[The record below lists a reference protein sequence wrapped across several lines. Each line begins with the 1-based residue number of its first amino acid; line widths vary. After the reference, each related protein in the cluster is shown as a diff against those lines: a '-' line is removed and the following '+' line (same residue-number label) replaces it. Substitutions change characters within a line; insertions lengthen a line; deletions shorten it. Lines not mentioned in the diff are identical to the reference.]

1 MNLLQ
6 NDGRKNEMIEDL
18 ATKTGLTKNG
28 CEKVFNATFEIFK
41 DELAKGEK
49 VSVAGFGTF
58 KITERAAR
66 DGRNPLTG
74 EKIKIKASKS
84 VNFKLSTA
92 IKDKIN

>member
-1 MNLLQ
+1 MMVE
-6 NDGRKNEMIEDL
+6 RMKKFEMIEDL
-18 ATKTGLTKNG
+18 ATKTGLTKNE

-92 IKDKIN
+92 IIDKIN

>member
-1 MNLLQ
+1 MVE
-6 NDGRKNEMIEDL
+6 RMKKFEMIEDL
-18 ATKTGLTKNG
+18 ATKTGLTKNE

-58 KITERAAR
+58 KITERDAR

>member
-1 MNLLQ
+1 M
-6 NDGRKNEMIEDL
+6 KKSEMIEDL
-18 ATKTGLTKNG
+18 ATKTGLTKTE
-28 CEKVFNATFEIFK
+28 CEKVFKTTFEIFK

-58 KITERAAR
+58 KITERKAR

>member
-1 MNLLQ
+1 M
-6 NDGRKNEMIEDL
+6 KKPEMIEAL
-18 ATKTGLTKNG
+18 ATKTGLTKTE

-84 VNFKLSTA
+84 VNFKLSKA

>member
-1 MNLLQ
+1 M
-6 NDGRKNEMIEDL
+6 KKFEMIEDL
-18 ATKTGLTKNG
+18 DTKTGLTKNE

>member
-1 MNLLQ
+1 M
-6 NDGRKNEMIEDL
+6 KKSEMIEDL
-18 ATKTGLTKNG
+18 ATKTGLTKTE
-28 CEKVFNATFEIFK
+28 CEKVFYTTFEIFK

-84 VNFKLSTA
+84 INFKLSKA
-92 IKDKIN
+92 IKEKIN

>member
-1 MNLLQ
+1 MMVE
-6 NDGRKNEMIEDL
+6 RMKKFEMIEDL
-18 ATKTGLTKNG
+18 ATKTGLTKNE

>member
-1 MNLLQ
+1 
-6 NDGRKNEMIEDL
+6 MIEAL
-18 ATKTGLTKNG
+18 TTKTELTKTE
-28 CEKVFNATFEIFK
+28 CAKVFNTTFEIFK

-58 KITERAAR
+58 KITERKAR

-84 VNFKLSTA
+84 VNLKLSTEL
-92 IKDKIN
+92 KDRIN

>member
-1 MNLLQ
+1 M
-6 NDGRKNEMIEDL
+6 KKFEMIEDL
-18 ATKTGLTKNG
+18 ATKTGLTKNE

>member
-1 MNLLQ
+1 MMVE
-6 NDGRKNEMIEDL
+6 RMKKFEMIEDL
-18 ATKTGLTKNG
+18 ATKTGLTKNE

-84 VNFKLSTA
+84 INFKLSKA
-92 IKDKIN
+92 IKEKIN

>member
-1 MNLLQ
+1 M
-6 NDGRKNEMIEDL
+6 KKSEIIEAL
-18 ATKTGLTKNG
+18 ATKTGLTKSE
-28 CEKVFNATFEIFK
+28 CEKVFNATFDLFK

-74 EKIKIKASKS
+74 EKIRIKASKS
-84 VNFKLSTA
+84 VNFKVGSEF
-92 IKDKIN
+92 KSKIN

>member
-1 MNLLQ
+1 MVE
-6 NDGRKNEMIEDL
+6 RMKKFEMIEDL
-18 ATKTGLTKNG
+18 ATRTGLTKNE

>member
-1 MNLLQ
+1 MVE
-6 NDGRKNEMIEDL
+6 RMKKFEMIEDL
-18 ATKTGLTKNG
+18 ATKTGLTKNE
-28 CEKVFNATFEIFK
+28 CEKLFNATFEIFK

>member
-1 MNLLQ
+1 M
-6 NDGRKNEMIEDL
+6 KKFEMIEDL
-18 ATKTGLTKNG
+18 ATKTGLTKNE

-74 EKIKIKASKS
+74 EKIKI
-84 VNFKLSTA
+84 
-92 IKDKIN
+92 

>member
-1 MNLLQ
+1 MVE
-6 NDGRKNEMIEDL
+6 RMKKFEMIEDL
-18 ATKTGLTKNG
+18 ATKTGLTKNE
-28 CEKVFNATFEIFK
+28 CEKVFNATFEFFK

>member
-1 MNLLQ
+1 M
-6 NDGRKNEMIEDL
+6 KKSEMIEVL
-18 ATKTGLTKNG
+18 ATKTGLTKIE
-28 CEKVFNATFEIFK
+28 CEKVFNTTFEIFK

-84 VNFKLSTA
+84 VNFKLSTYL
-92 IKDKIN
+92 KDKIN